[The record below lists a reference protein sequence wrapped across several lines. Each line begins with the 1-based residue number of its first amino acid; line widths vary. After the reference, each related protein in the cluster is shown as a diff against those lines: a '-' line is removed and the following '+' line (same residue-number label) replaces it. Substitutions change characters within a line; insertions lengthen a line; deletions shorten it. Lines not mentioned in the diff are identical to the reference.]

1 MYGFRTQG
9 RHSAT
14 PINLHICYV
23 ASAYIC
29 IRQTSQGQLFAVDA
43 AFNVVHLVCH
53 LDLKTVTVVEV
64 ACDCEATA
72 SQLHSS
78 AVVHHFIHGLQI
90 QVTVQQGVSTHRLP
104 LGQVP
109 LSQLIPGP
117 DLHTESI
124 ICKQALCTY
133 VALDG

>member
-14 PINLHICYV
+14 PINLHICCV

-29 IRQTSQGQLFAVDA
+29 IKQTSQGQLFAVDA

-72 SQLHSS
+72 SQLRSRTPLHPRSS
-78 AVVHHFIHGLQI
+78 DPSELITFH
-90 QVTVQQGVSTHRLP
+90 QGH
-104 LGQVP
+104 
-109 LSQLIPGP
+109 
-117 DLHTESI
+117 
-124 ICKQALCTY
+124 
-133 VALDG
+133 